1 MDLQRF
7 YAGACFDAMES
18 RCYHGGEGRT
28 RLKELRMSGKDVW
41 LTVAAVVV
49 FVAMGLSNFLWK

>member
-1 MDLQRF
+1 
-7 YAGACFDAMES
+7 MEC

-41 LTVAAVVV
+41 LTIAAVAV
-49 FVAMGLSNFLWK
+49 FVLMGLSNLLWK